1 MKHQGAA
8 GLASLLISAMFV
20 GSFWT
25 LTRVTAG
32 GRVPVH
38 FDLDGSADRWMDP
51 WPGLFLLPAVA
62 AIVWLILFLL
72 PRIDPRGDNIIR
84 SSKAY
89 GTIWLAVIALLA
101 ATHGIVMAVT
111 VNFDI
116 NATRWITALVGA
128 LFIAM
133 GNMFGKIRP
142 NYTLGIRTPWTLAD
156 AQVWDKTHR
165 FAGRLF
171 VIGGF
176 VLLAVAATVSKG
188 PQVVAAI
195 LIVVLSTVL
204 LALLKSYLLWRE
216 RERSRG

>member
-1 MKHQGAA
+1 MKHQSAA
-8 GLASLLISAMFV
+8 GIAGLLISAMFM
-20 GSFWT
+20 GSLWT
-25 LTRVTAG
+25 LARVPNGA
-32 GRVPVH
+32 RVPVH
-38 FDLDGSADRWMDP
+38 FGIDGTADRWMAA
-51 WPGLFLLPAVA
+51 WPGLFLLPAA
-62 AIVWLILFLL
+62 AVIVWLVLFLL

-111 VNFDI
+111 VNFDV
-116 NATRWITALVGA
+116 NATRWVTALVGA

-165 FAGRLF
+165 FAGRVF

-176 VLLAVAATVSKG
+176 VLLVVAAAVSNG
-188 PQVVAAI
+188 PQVGAAI
-195 LIVVLSTVL
+195 LLVIFSAVL
-204 LALLKSYLLWRE
+204 LPVVKSYLLWRA
-216 RERSRG
+216 RERNRR

>member
-1 MKHQGAA
+1 MKHQSAA
-8 GLASLLISAMFV
+8 GVASLLISAMFV
-20 GSFWT
+20 GSLWI
-25 LTRVTAG
+25 LTRVPDGA
-32 GRVPVH
+32 RVPVH
-38 FDLDGSADRWMDP
+38 FGLDGTADRWMDP
-51 WPGLFLLPAVA
+51 WPGLFLLPAAA
-62 AIVWLILFLL
+62 AIVWLVLFLL
-72 PRIDPRGDNIIR
+72 PKIDPRGDNIIR

-101 ATHGIVMAVT
+101 ATHGIIMAVT
-111 VNFDI
+111 ANFDV

-176 VLLAVAATVSKG
+176 VLMVVAATVSNG
-188 PQVVAAI
+188 PQVGAAI
-195 LIVVLSTVL
+195 LVIISSAVL
-204 LALLKSYLLWRE
+204 LPVVKSYLLWRE
-216 RERSRG
+216 REQGRR